1 MDKNHPEITAA
12 ISAEEAMAS
21 CPFLGSLPVEQAQV
35 FVELAAMGRDKLDES
50 RHNAEPEPVWPEKND
65 PASETVS
72 KIFPSKVIDNDLS
85 VQEFTDTEQRTVH
98 EEILVKPMAHT
109 QILEELAKAVEQTGI
124 EPNGEIA
131 TAKEVQPSVNKTS
144 AKTLNQ
150 ISEIEQTP
158 VTKQRVT
165 VENPK
170 PIERIEIV
178 NEIIVEPLVKQSPD
192 TNSAAIS
199 DDPERKLIDETVRV
213 EGASIEATL
222 INETFEKEV
231 EVTFEQLV
239 ALLASIEEQSELNA
253 LEPGTDVSEPGP
265 TSDFEELLAT
275 QTLPET
281 PANIKAIEE
290 MANDRPLEESLVSL
304 ALFLE
309 ETPNGN
315 VDTEDISALLNE
327 LAESFD
333 QNILTAG
340 LKSESIHITPEITKN
355 ILVLLRQIGYENPGQ
370 TLLEF
375 VSKHELEFLIQAIRY
390 LAQLMSQDSQQAS
403 LQLKLHNPFTTN
415 LLNTQTIKFG
425 KLVLGLI
432 RTSVSI
438 SA

>member
-50 RHNAEPEPVWPEKND
+50 RHNAGPEPVWPEKND

-131 TAKEVQPSVNKTS
+131 TAKEVQPSVDKTS

-158 VTKQRVT
+158 VTRQRVT

-239 ALLASIEEQSELNA
+239 ALLASIEE
-253 LEPGTDVSEPGP
+253 
-265 TSDFEELLAT
+265 
-275 QTLPET
+275 
-281 PANIKAIEE
+281 

-340 LKSESIHITPEITKN
+340 LKSESIHITPEITKH